1 MKNSKEALEYLFGL
15 ALFYADEEQHKKC
28 REANKIIYEDLKKLE
43 KYEKIYELI
52 KQKKENAINH
62 KQRNIDNE
70 LILSLNDTLEGEID
84 AYTDVLCLIE
94 SSKELTKIIFKT
106 KDGRLLEKSPNSHY
120 ASGYDGK
127 GYYLYRENGED
138 KLICSDNVIDI
149 IEVAIESSG
158 VLDDK

>member
-1 MKNSKEALEYLFGL
+1 MTLKELYETI
-15 ALFYADEEQHKKC
+15 KKK
-28 REANKIIYEDLKKLE
+28 R
-43 KYEKIYELI
+43 
-52 KQKKENAINH
+52 ENAERDRDSCIESD
-62 KQRNIDNE
+62 KRNNNYTFERKVI
-70 LILSLNDTLEGEID
+70 SLNGEID

-158 VLDDK
+158 VLDGK